1 LRSNKIIGTELLKI
15 KWGESENILHV
26 IMDWHKLY
34 GRRYAMKTAAAH
46 NFHVPLPSG
55 VYRRLRSEAERQHKP
70 ATQLVKQVVEYW
82 LDEQEKL
89 ALHEEIARY
98 AAEVAGSS
106 DDLDEQMEAA
116 SLEYLQNSEKLT

>member
-1 LRSNKIIGTELLKI
+1 MN
-15 KWGESENILHV
+15 
-26 IMDWHKLY
+26 
-34 GRRYAMKTAAAH
+34 TATAH
-46 NFHVPLPSG
+46 NFHVPLPVG

-98 AAEVAGSS
+98 AAEVAGTA
-106 DDLDEQMEAA
+106 DDLDEQLEAA
-116 SLEYLQNSEKLT
+116 AVEHLNVNENHP

>member
-1 LRSNKIIGTELLKI
+1 MNT
-15 KWGESENILHV
+15 
-26 IMDWHKLY
+26 
-34 GRRYAMKTAAAH
+34 TTAH
-46 NFHVPLPSG
+46 NFHVPLSAG

-98 AAEVAGSS
+98 AAEAAGTE
-106 DDLDEQMEAA
+106 DDLNEQ
-116 SLEYLQNSEKLT
+116 LETAGLDHLSVSEKQP